1 MQLIAAG
8 RGTGSSLM
16 ADVKNI
22 LVFPAGTEIA
32 FEIHDALKNS
42 KFVRLFGATSVPCHA
57 EFVFQTCVTG
67 LPFVDDPALIPA
79 LNRVI
84 DAYGIDYVYPA
95 HDSALL
101 RFSEERDALHARVVA
116 SARETV
122 GICRSKTR
130 TYRFLSGAPYLPAFY
145 GSPDEIPGYPVFIK
159 PAVGQGSQG
168 ARIIRDRSHLED
180 ALSEGQEYTICEYLP
195 GEELTVD
202 CFTDRH
208 GSLLVVSP
216 RSRERIRAG
225 IAVRSRNLPL
235 TEDLQSI
242 AEDINRRL
250 SFNGA
255 WFFQVKKNAA
265 GQFRLLEIAPRIAGT
280 MGLTRNLGI
289 NMPLLTLYNFWGID
303 VSLIPN
309 REDLLLDRAFISRFQ
324 TDLSYSSVYVDFDD
338 TLIVRGKVNAFLMMF
353 LYQAFN
359 QGKRLCLLTRHSRDI
374 FADLEKACIPASL
387 FSEIIRLD
395 EAGAKMDY
403 IAPDSIFIDDSFS
416 ERKRV
421 RDALGIPVF
430 DLDMV
435 ESLIDW
441 RS

>member
-1 MQLIAAG
+1 
-8 RGTGSSLM
+8 M

-101 RFSEERDALHARVVA
+101 RFSEERDALHAKVVA

-168 ARIIRDRSHLED
+168 ARIIRDRSHLEE

-359 QGKRLCLLTRHSRDI
+359 QGKRLCLLTRHSTDI

-395 EAGAKMDY
+395 EAGAKTDY